1 MADWSA
7 EQYLK
12 FEDERTRPPRDLLAQ
27 VPLTEA
33 RKIVDI
39 GCGPGNSTELLVKR
53 WPNASV
59 IGIDTSTAMLRQARL
74 RLPNQTFIEANVA
87 HWVPPDGTDLLFA
100 NAVFQWVPG
109 HLKQLQRLL
118 GRLREGGVLAAQI
131 PDSLEEP
138 AHLLMREVAREG
150 PWAKQLQEKAR
161 LRDEV
166 PEPGG
171 YYDALS
177 SHCRRLDIWH
187 TIYNHP
193 LADATGIVEW
203 VKGTGLRP
211 FMEMLEAPER
221 KEYLAEYTARVAAA
235 YPPQADGKVL
245 FRFPRIFFVAVK

>member
-27 VPLTEA
+27 IPLQA
-33 RKIVDI
+33 PRKIVDI

-53 WPNASV
+53 WPNAAV
-59 IGIDTSTAMLRQARL
+59 IGIDTSADMLRQARE
-74 RLPNQTFIEANVA
+74 RLPHQTFIEANVA
-87 HWVPPDGTDLLFA
+87 HWVPPEGTDLLFG
-100 NAVFQWVPG
+100 NAIFQWVPG

-118 GRLREGGVLAAQI
+118 GTLPGGGVLAVQI

-138 AHLLMREVAREG
+138 AHVLMREVAREG
-150 PWAKQLQEKAR
+150 PWAKQLSEKAR
-161 LRDEV
+161 VRDEV
-166 PEPGG
+166 PLPGG

-177 SHCRRLDIWH
+177 PLCTHLDIWH

-193 LADATGIVEW
+193 LANAEAVVEW

-211 FMEMLEAPER
+211 FLEMLETPER
-221 KEYLAEYTARVAAA
+221 KQFLAEYTARVASA
-235 YPPQADGKVL
+235 YLPQADGKVL
-245 FRFPRIFFVAVK
+245 FRFPRISIVAVK